1 MIKITKAK
9 GIGSYF
15 LENNGAFTPFTSASL
30 SEWGTL
36 FLMNR
41 GQVALFLNGDKRD
54 EALELL
60 RLSEIEVT
68 NEKVTAHD

>member
-1 MIKITKAK
+1 MKITKAK
-9 GIGSYF
+9 GIVSYF
-15 LENNGAFTPFTSASL
+15 LENNGAFTTFTSASL

-54 EALELL
+54 EVLESL
-60 RLSEIEVT
+60 RLSKIEVT

>member
-1 MIKITKAK
+1 MKITKAK
-9 GIGSYF
+9 DIGSYF
-15 LENNGAFTPFTSASL
+15 LENNGAFTPFTRASL

-41 GQVALFLNGDKRD
+41 GQVALFLSGDKRD
-54 EALELL
+54 EALESL

-68 NEKVTAHD
+68 NEKVTAYD